1 MTQLLTQ
8 LDLDDVCFIEQV
20 CFGKDAWNKN
30 MLESE
35 YNGGSVFFGIKRN
48 EKVVAY
54 ISARIII
61 DEADIN
67 NVAVLP
73 EFRKQGMAQ
82 KLVDALAG
90 YCENKGVKKFTL
102 EVNANNTPAKNLYQ
116 KMGFVSFGVRKG
128 YYHGEDAEIMWLDK
142 EQN

>member
-20 CFGKDAWNKN
+20 CFGKDAWNKS

-82 KLVDALAG
+82 KLVGALAD
-90 YCENKGVKKFTL
+90 YCENKGIKKFTL
-102 EVNANNTPAKNLYQ
+102 EVNANNTPAKNLYK

>member
-8 LDLDDVCFIEQV
+8 FDIDDICVIEQE

-30 MLESE
+30 MLQSE
-35 YNGGSVFFGIKRN
+35 YDGGSVFFGIKQN
-48 EKVVAY
+48 GVVVAY
-54 ISARIII
+54 ICARLII

-73 EFRKQGMAQ
+73 AFRKQGMAQ
-82 KLVDALAG
+82 QLITALVG
-90 YCENKGVKKFTL
+90 YCMQRGIKKFTL
-102 EVNANNTPAKNLYQ
+102 EVNANNVPAKNLYA
-116 KMGFVSFGVRKG
+116 KMGLKSCGVRKG
-128 YYHGEDAEIMWLDK
+128 YYHGEDAEILWLDK

>member
-1 MTQLLTQ
+1 MTQLLTNI
-8 LDLDDVCFIEQV
+8 DLDDVCVIEQE

-30 MLESE
+30 MLQSE
-35 YNGGSVFFGIKRN
+35 YDGGSVFFGIKRDD
-48 EKVVAY
+48 KVVAY
-54 ISARIII
+54 ICARLII

-73 EFRKQGMAQ
+73 DFRKQGMAQ
-82 KLVDALAG
+82 KLIQALVDF
-90 YCENKGVKKFTL
+90 CKQKGIKRFTL
-102 EVNANNTPAKNLYQ
+102 EVNANNIPAKNLYG
-116 KMGFVSFGVRKG
+116 KMGFVSCGVRKG

>member
-8 LDLDDVCFIEQV
+8 RDLDDVCLIEQV

-48 EKVVAY
+48 DKVVAY

-73 EFRKQGMAQ
+73 
-82 KLVDALAG
+82 
-90 YCENKGVKKFTL
+90 
-102 EVNANNTPAKNLYQ
+102 
-116 KMGFVSFGVRKG
+116 
-128 YYHGEDAEIMWLDK
+128 
-142 EQN
+142 

>member
-1 MTQLLTQ
+1 MTQLLTKA
-8 LDLDDVCFIEQV
+8 DLDDVCVIEQI
-20 CFGKDAWNKN
+20 CFGVDAWNKN
-30 MLESE
+30 MLEGE
-35 YNGGSVFFGIKRN
+35 YDGGSVFFGIKQN
-48 EKVVAY
+48 DKVVAY

-73 EFRKQGMAQ
+73 DFRKQGMAQ
-82 KLVDALAG
+82 KLVGALAD
-90 YCENKGVKKFTL
+90 YCENKGINRFTL
-102 EVNANNTPAKNLYQ
+102 EVNANNTPAKNLYK
-116 KMGFVSFGVRKG
+116 KMGFVSCGVRKG

>member
-35 YNGGSVFFGIKRN
+35 YNSGSVFFGIKRN

-73 EFRKQGMAQ
+73 QFRKQGMAQ
-82 KLVDALAG
+82 KLIQALVDF
-90 YCENKGVKKFTL
+90 CEQKDIKKFTL